1 MNVVRLIGLQP
12 GKRSACSG
20 NRAERIRI
28 MEMTIL
34 KVKKIYDGTRKG
46 EIPEGVLVFD
56 ETGILEVLP
65 GWENAPVS
73 RYEQAG
79 RSVAVIDA
87 RDVCL
92 VPGLIDSHVHLMMP
106 GDGMKGEEV
115 VSTMSQGEIQLVA
128 GRNAAQALFAGVTTL
143 RDCGG
148 IADVTF
154 SLKSAIEKGLVAGPD
169 LLVCGSPITSTGGHI
184 HYMGGE
190 ADGEEE
196 IRRLVRRQKKRGA
209 DFVKIVATGGGT
221 RGVVVKGMNLTLPE
235 INCAV
240 EEAHR
245 LHLKA
250 TAHVNSTKGVETV
263 LKAEIDGIEHAY
275 FSAFDGT
282 VDYQKREAENMVKKG
297 IVVCQTL
304 EVMEPKV
311 ERLGKIKNRTAQET
325 QEYDRLSLFQERL
338 FEMHRRMIEDGV
350 SFIAGTDAGWN
361 ECPFGRVWHGLKKM
375 AECGMSN
382 EELLYSA
389 TGKAADWL
397 GISEKRG
404 YLRAGCAADF
414 LMVRED
420 PRKDISNL
428 RLVEQ
433 VYKNGIRIR

>member
-1 MNVVRLIGLQP
+1 
-12 GKRSACSG
+12 
-20 NRAERIRI
+20 
-28 MEMTIL
+28 MEATIL
-34 KVKKIYDGTRKG
+34 KVRKIYDGTLKG
-46 EIPEGVLVFD
+46 EIPEGVIVFD
-56 ETGILEVLP
+56 ETGILEVLS
-65 GWENAPVS
+65 GWENAPVLK
-73 RYEQAG
+73 YEREG
-79 RSVAVIDA
+79 RPPAVIDA
-87 RDVCL
+87 RDSFL

-128 GRNAAQALFAGVTTL
+128 GRNAAQALSMGVTTL

-196 IRRLVRRQKKRGA
+196 ICRLVRRQRKRGS

-221 RGVVVKGMNLTLPE
+221 RGVVVKGMNLTLSE

-250 TAHVNSTKGVETV
+250 TAHVNSTEGIETV
-263 LKAEIDGIEHAY
+263 LRTDIDGIEHCY
-275 FSAFDGT
+275 FSAFDGA
-282 VDYQKREAENMVKKG
+282 VDYREQAAEAIVKREIM
-297 IVVCQTL
+297 VCQTL
-304 EVMEPKV
+304 EVMEPRV
-311 ERLGKIKNRTAQET
+311 ERLKKIKDRTDWEER
-325 QEYDRLSLFQERL
+325 EYKRLSLFQERL
-338 FEMHRRMIEDGV
+338 YEMHRRMIEDGV

-361 ECPFGRVWHGLKKM
+361 ECSFGRVWHGLKKM

-397 GISEKRG
+397 GISETRG
-404 YLRAGCAADF
+404 YLRAGCAAD
-414 LMVRED
+414 LLLVGGD
-420 PRKDISNL
+420 PGKDIANL
-428 RLVEQ
+428 GLVEQ
-433 VYKNGIRIR
+433 VYKNGRRVRQDGAGYCSRGVCKQ